1 MNKIELLISIAS
13 DLTSALDSES
23 RYGRLLESLRRI
35 IPYDA
40 ASLLRIDG
48 EALRVMAAI
57 GLTEDVMGR
66 SFMKGDHPRL
76 EIICNAAEPVRFR
89 ADSRMPDP
97 FDGLLMDETLTGRR
111 IHSCL
116 GCPLFADSTLIGVLT
131 ADAVAPDA
139 FDGLDATFLSAIAA
153 LAGAEMHT
161 TELMEALEDSAE
173 RMGLIARDL
182 LRETQAH
189 RADRMIGS
197 GESMRRLRREINLVA
212 GSDFTILITGETG
225 VGKELVA
232 RAIHAASK
240 TKDRPMLY
248 LNCATL
254 PETIAES
261 ELFGHVRGSFTGAL
275 DDRIGKFELAHG
287 GTLFLD
293 EIGELPISVQPKLL
307 RALQNGEIQK
317 IGAGQVNHVN
327 VRLIAATNRRLKQE
341 VTAGRFRADLFHRLN
356 VYPIHVPPL
365 RERIEDIPLLAGHF
379 CELTQRRIG
388 LGTVRLEQ
396 DALNL
401 LKRYNWPGNIREL
414 ENVIARALL
423 RASSDHR
430 NGEQLTIGPHHLGM
444 EFEVTAST
452 EGMSPGGEIRS
463 MIKGRTLREASDEFQ
478 RDLIL
483 RVVKDTGG
491 NWSEAARRLGMHRS
505 NLHKLAVR
513 LKIH

>member
-40 ASLLRIDG
+40 ASLLRVDG

-161 TELMEALEDSAE
+161 TELME
-173 RMGLIARDL
+173 
-182 LRETQAH
+182 
-189 RADRMIGS
+189 
-197 GESMRRLRREINLVA
+197 
-212 GSDFTILITGETG
+212 
-225 VGKELVA
+225 
-232 RAIHAASK
+232 
-240 TKDRPMLY
+240 
-248 LNCATL
+248 
-254 PETIAES
+254 
-261 ELFGHVRGSFTGAL
+261 
-275 DDRIGKFELAHG
+275 
-287 GTLFLD
+287 
-293 EIGELPISVQPKLL
+293 
-307 RALQNGEIQK
+307 ALQNGEIQK